1 MLSRVAIPVA
11 TAGVEAEGTA
21 YRMDGVALR
30 MSKVV
35 EPEEGLLSDE
45 AVLEAIIE
53 RVRALKGEVA

>member
-1 MLSRVAIPVA
+1 
-11 TAGVEAEGTA
+11 
-21 YRMDGVALR
+21 LR

-53 RVRALKGEVA
+53 RVRALKGEVG